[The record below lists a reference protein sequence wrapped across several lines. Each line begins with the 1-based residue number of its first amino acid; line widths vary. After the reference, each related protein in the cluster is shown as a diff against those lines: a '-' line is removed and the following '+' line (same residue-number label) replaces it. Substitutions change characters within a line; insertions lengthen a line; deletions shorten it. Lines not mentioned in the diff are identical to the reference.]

1 MMKATIL
8 QIGEKIVVSGLDFLH
23 HYGNQAFPQME
34 KETTGPGAR
43 GRSIEKHNKMASV
56 ARGT

>member
-1 MMKATIL
+1 MIKVTTF

-23 HYGNQAFPQME
+23 HYGNQTYPQME

-43 GRSIEKHNKMASV
+43 GKSIEKHNKMASV
-56 ARGT
+56 GRGT